1 MVAVVVVDVT
11 GLWVWFGWQIIKEG
25 GVLVYSIFGVW
36 YPYDCEFVIL
46 FFIFYF
52 LSIIYVICEL

>member
-1 MVAVVVVDVT
+1 MAVVVVDVT

-46 FFIFYF
+46 FFIFCPLF
-52 LSIIYVICEL
+52 M